1 MAMPAE
7 PGRPKRSETVKL
19 RELAYESIIDKLL
32 AREFVPGQFLSQRQL
47 VEVTG
52 LPLGA
57 IREIIPRLESE
68 GLLTSLP
75 QRGIQIAIVDIHLI
89 REAFQFRLV
98 MEKEAVALFT
108 RTASDA
114 AIARMRKEHEDLL
127 AKALQGALTDEEVA
141 AAQQLDWSMHNAF
154 IEAMNNQIIYD
165 AYKVN
170 SVKTRL
176 ISQDR
181 YTIEGR
187 VAPVMREHLKIID
200 AIERRD
206 VTAAVEALSEH
217 INNAKVLALTV

>member
-1 MAMPAE
+1 MAMHAE

-217 INNAKVLALTV
+217 INNAKVLALTI

>member
-7 PGRPKRSETVKL
+7 TGRPKRSETVKL

-98 MEKEAVALFT
+98 MEKEAVAQFT
-108 RTASDA
+108 KTASDTT
-114 AIARMRKEHEDLL
+114 IARMRKEHEDLL
-127 AKALQGALTDEEVA
+127 AKASDGSLTDDEVA
-141 AAQQLDWSMHNAF
+141 GAQQLDWSMHNAF

-206 VTAAVEALSEH
+206 VMGAVDALSEH
-217 INNAKVLALTV
+217 INNAKVLALNV

>member
-57 IREIIPRLESE
+57 IREIIRRLESE

-75 QRGIQIAIVDIHLI
+75 QRGSQIAIVDIHLI

>member
-1 MAMPAE
+1 MPAE